1 MNELVTS
8 FNALRVT
15 IEGFRKEKNP
25 EEKSKTT
32 GPSSGRTSHVDP
44 LENPNRREIKSTVS
58 LSPDGSHFSDGT
70 VTMKPREILVKPAMH
85 GGRDCALWGWRRAVK
100 GVREIRKGKP
110 IVRAQS
116 TSPPR
121 ITHQPPLYH
130 PVLPENPK
138 TRGFSPLFEDENTR
152 EKKRYDIL
160 LQPFARTSRKSHVRR
175 RDRRFCRAKKY
186 RANLGPPPPPLL
198 PPPPATSSMGSAGMS
213 AASQL
218 YSHATCSTVGEHR
231 INAETAGSFG
241 PAYYLSRPLA
251 AIDWLPIS
259 NACNEPFQEPA
270 VGFFCEIPEIF
281 KETYTKTYLD

>member
-15 IEGFRKEKNP
+15 IEGPRKEKNP

-70 VTMKPREILVKPAMH
+70 VTMKPRGP
-85 GGRDCALWGWRRAVK
+85 
-100 GVREIRKGKP
+100 
-110 IVRAQS
+110 
-116 TSPPR
+116 
-121 ITHQPPLYH
+121 
-130 PVLPENPK
+130 
-138 TRGFSPLFEDENTR
+138 TRG
-152 EKKRYDIL
+152 
-160 LQPFARTSRKSHVRR
+160 
-175 RDRRFCRAKKY
+175 AKKY

-198 PPPPATSSMGSAGMS
+198 PPPPATVLDGVSAIQFIDGLTALLGPCYGGAPAGMS

>member
-15 IEGFRKEKNP
+15 IVRSRKEKNL

-32 GPSSGRTSHVDP
+32 GPSSDRTSHVDP

-70 VTMKPREILVKPAMH
+70 LQ
-85 GGRDCALWGWRRAVK
+85 RRASDELVALLLFSFTSPFRNIGQTCHIWRERLRST
-100 GVREIRKGKP
+100 GVEESGEGCTRFERASP
-110 IVRAQS
+110 SYEPRVRAQS

-121 ITHQPPLYH
+121 ITHQPPLYY

-138 TRGFSPLFEDENTR
+138 TRGF
-152 EKKRYDIL
+152 
-160 LQPFARTSRKSHVRR
+160 PFARTNRKSHVRR

-231 INAETAGSFG
+231 INAETADSSG

-251 AIDWLPIS
+251 PIDRLPIS
-259 NACNEPFQEPA
+259 DACNEPFQEPA
-270 VGFFCEIPEIF
+270 VGFFCEIPKIF
-281 KETYTKTYLD
+281 NGTYTKTYLD